1 MVIPEGNLDILQALA
16 GRIRLVRG
24 ELSRVDFAKKL
35 GIHLNTLGHY
45 ERGQRVPDAL
55 VLINICNLFA
65 VKPTWLILGE
75 GPALDEERIIVEP
88 ARAGTLRAGD
98 SLARIVVKE
107 KGNVAGRHKTTD
119 KISFSITIIQDA
131 IISVEQ
137 ALNESGKRLSPE
149 KKAEL
154 VVAACELLADM
165 DNAEASDKLL
175 KLIRLSA

>member
-1 MVIPEGNLDILQALA
+1 MVTPEGNLDILQALA
-16 GRIRLVRG
+16 ERIRLVRG
-24 ELSRVDFAKKL
+24 ELSRADFAKKL

-55 VLINICNLFA
+55 VLTNICNLFA
-65 VKPTWLILGE
+65 VKPSWLILGE
-75 GPALDEERIIVEP
+75 GQALDEERIIVEP

-107 KGNVAGRHKTTD
+107 RATAVSTLKNIDQT
-119 KISFSITIIQDA
+119 SFDINIIQDA
-131 IISVEQ
+131 IVSVEQ
-137 ALNESGKRLSPE
+137 ALSESGKELSPK

-165 DNAEASDKLL
+165 DNAAASDKLL
-175 KLIRLSA
+175 RLIRLSA